1 MPPATPTVTYRHLSV
16 PKHDGDEAVSED
28 AAAVRTDP
36 WPLRAA
42 VADGATE
49 SAFAA
54 RWATVLVRGMVD
66 QAVTPEAL
74 AAALPDWQ
82 AQWRDAVAARAQDA
96 PWYVQAKAADGA
108 FATLL
113 ALELSR
119 EGRWRAVTVGDG
131 GLFQL
136 RDDRVRVAWPTADPE
151 AFTNRPALLP
161 SRPSRPVSEPEPTT
175 GAWRPHDVFL
185 LATDAVAAWL
195 LRTDPLRAR
204 DWTADTFRTAV
215 QAARAEGTLRADDA
229 TVLILEIE
237 ETSDGEA
244 A

>member
-1 MPPATPTVTYRHLSV
+1 MSPAAPTVTCRHLSV
-16 PKHDGDEAVSED
+16 PKHDGESVSED
-28 AAAVRTDP
+28 AAAVRTDA

-54 RWATVLVRGMVD
+54 RWADVLVQGMVD
-66 QAVTPEAL
+66 HESTAKAL

-82 AQWRDAVAARAQDA
+82 ARWQKAVEAKLSSA
-96 PWYVQAKAADGA
+96 PWYLQAKAADGA

-113 ALELSR
+113 GLELSR

-136 RDDRVRVAWPTADPE
+136 RDNAVHEVWPTADPD

-161 SRPSRPVSEPEPTT
+161 SRATRPVPAPQTTT
-175 GAWRPHDVFL
+175 GTWAPDDAFL
-185 LATDAVAAWL
+185 LVTDAVAAWL
-195 LRTDPLRAR
+195 LRTDPLQAR
-204 DWTADTFRTAV
+204 EWTADRFREAV
-215 QAARAEGTLRADDA
+215 HAARADGTLRTDDA
-229 TVLILEIE
+229 TLLILEIE
-237 ETSDGEA
+237 ETTDGRA
-244 A
+244 P